1 MIIMREIETPENEA
15 PEILPEEE
23 WDELI
28 RNQIKEMSCDY
39 REFHSFTGNNFQGMV
54 EEEMGWILPVIAYDD
69 ERCPY
74 PLVVGLVVPLKCGYS
89 RHFHLSKDELPIPM
103 ADLMLE
109 ILQAE
114 GFTRFRGTDEFYTS
128 EVFLDANIALLLTE
142 EDHQFAQEF
151 GWFELMHQVRT
162 GRRSNHRLAFNH
174 MGDYMTNVMRSA
186 RILRKRIR
194 RQSGEDPGFIPY
206 GEINEHQE
214 QFDENEQTDDEFDDS
229 ED

>member
-1 MIIMREIETPENEA
+1 
-15 PEILPEEE
+15 
-23 WDELI
+23 
-28 RNQIKEMSCDY
+28 
-39 REFHSFTGNNFQGMV
+39 
-54 EEEMGWILPVIAYDD
+54 MGWILPVIAYDD

-74 PLVVGLVVPLKCGYS
+74 PLVVGIVVPLKCGYS
-89 RHFHLSKDELPIPM
+89 RHYHLSKEELPIPM
-103 ADLMLE
+103 ADLMFE

-114 GFTRFRGTDEFYTS
+114 GFTRFRGADDFYTS

-142 EDHQFAQEF
+142 EDYQFAQEF
-151 GWFELMHQVRT
+151 GWLELMHQVRT

-174 MGDYMTNVMRSA
+174 MGDYMTNVMRGA

-194 RQSGEDPGFIPY
+194 RQSGEDPGFISY

-214 QFDENEQTDDEFDDS
+214 QFDENQETDDEESGS

>member
-1 MIIMREIETPENEA
+1 MVIMSVNETPENEA

-23 WDELI
+23 WEELI

-89 RHFHLSKDELPIPM
+89 RHFHLSKEELPIPM

-114 GFTRFRGTDEFYTS
+114 GFVRFGGSADFHTS

-151 GWFELMHQVRT
+151 GWLELMHQVKT
-162 GRRSNHRLAFNH
+162 GRRSNHRLAFNY
-174 MGDYMTNVMRSA
+174 MGDYMINVMRSA

-194 RQSGEDPGFIPY
+194 RQSGEDPGQIPY
-206 GEINEHQE
+206 GEIREHQE
-214 QFDENEQTDDEFDDS
+214 QFDNEKEETDDEEEND
-229 ED
+229 E

>member
-23 WDELI
+23 WEELI
-28 RNQIKEMSCDY
+28 RNQIKEISCDY
-39 REFHSFTGNNFQGMV
+39 REFHSFTGNSFQGMV

-74 PLVVGLVVPLKCGYS
+74 PLVVGIVVPLKCGYS
-89 RHFHLSKDELPIPM
+89 RHFHLSKEELPIPM

-109 ILQAE
+109 ILEAE
-114 GFTRFRGTDEFYTS
+114 GFTRFQGADDFHTS

-151 GWFELMHQVRT
+151 GWLELMHQVRT
-162 GRRSNHRLAFNH
+162 RRRSNHRLAFNH

-186 RILRKRIR
+186 RILRKRMR

-214 QFDENEQTDDEFDDS
+214 QFDGNEETDDEERD
-229 ED
+229 E

>member
-1 MIIMREIETPENEA
+1 MTIMREIETPENEA
-15 PEILPEEE
+15 PEQIPEEE
-23 WDELI
+23 WDDLI
-28 RNQIKEMSCDY
+28 RNQIKEISCDY

-74 PLVVGLVVPLKCGYS
+74 PLVVGIVVPLKCGYS
-89 RHFHLSKDELPIPM
+89 RHFHLSKEELPIPM

-114 GFTRFRGTDEFYTS
+114 GFTRFRGADDFHTS

-151 GWFELMHQVRT
+151 GWLELMHQVRT

-186 RILRKRIR
+186 RILRKRMR

-206 GEINEHQE
+206 GEISEHQE
-214 QFDENEQTDDEFDDS
+214 QFDGNEETDDEERD
-229 ED
+229 E

>member
-39 REFHSFTGNNFQGMV
+39 REFHSFTGNNFQGLV

-174 MGDYMTNVMRSA
+174 MGDYMTNVMRGA

-194 RQSGEDPGFIPY
+194 RKSGEDPGQIPY
-206 GEINEHQE
+206 GEISEHQE
-214 QFDENEQTDDEFDDS
+214 QFDGNEETDDEERD
-229 ED
+229 E

>member
-1 MIIMREIETPENEA
+1 MVIMNENETPENDA

-23 WDELI
+23 WEKLI

-39 REFHSFTGNNFQGMV
+39 REFHSYVGNNFQGMV
-54 EEEMGWILPVIAYDD
+54 EEEMGWILPLIAYDD

-74 PLVVGLVVPLKCGYS
+74 PLVIGIIVPLKSGGS
-89 RHFHLSKDELPIPM
+89 RHFHLSKEELPIPM

-114 GFTRFRGTDEFYTS
+114 GFTKSTDDFYTA

-142 EDHQFAQEF
+142 EDYQFAQDF

-174 MGDYMTNVMRSA
+174 MGDYMANVMHSA
-186 RILRKRIR
+186 RILRKRMR
-194 RQSGEDPGFIPY
+194 RQSGDDPGQIPY
-206 GEINEHQE
+206 GEISEHQE
-214 QFDENEQTDDEFDDS
+214 QFDENEQTDDEERD
-229 ED
+229 E